1 MKNQLSTKVNQ
12 LSKCPV
18 VDKSRLLPT
27 KDFQLYYD
35 RVDFPAH
42 VRSPPSPNQ
51 NNN

>member
-1 MKNQLSTKVNQ
+1 MINQ

-27 KDFQLYYD
+27 KDFQLYD

-42 VRSPPSPNQ
+42 VRSLPSQKKQ
-51 NNN
+51 N